1 VVEINFLA
9 KVRRRGCKE
18 IRRGAMS
25 IKFAGIHH
33 VTAIASNPQENVD
46 FYSGVLGLR
55 LVKKTVN
62 FDDPESYHLYYGDA
76 VGNPGTI
83 ITFFSW
89 PLASLGRIGTGQV
102 TATPF
107 AVPEDSL
114 VYWTERL
121 VEHGIRFEQP
131 EKRFGET
138 VLAFRDPDRLAVEL
152 VAQPGRDG
160 TVDPWKESPVPPE
173 HAIRGIAGVTL
184 SVRSAEATTD
194 FLVHLLGFEKNEE
207 ENGRRRYLTMGSG
220 GSFAD
225 ILERPDRAVG
235 QTAVGTV
242 HHVAWRA
249 PNEETQKVWREEIAS
264 RGFGITPLLDRKYFR
279 SVYFR
284 EPGGV
289 LFEIATD
296 PPGFAVDEDKE
307 HLGESLELPPWL
319 EKDREWIEQAL
330 PPIYTPQQKG

>member
-264 RGFGITPLLDRKYFR
+264 RGFDITPLLDRKYFR

>member
-1 VVEINFLA
+1 
-9 KVRRRGCKE
+9 VRVLREGREE
-18 IRRGAMS
+18 IRRSAMS
-25 IKFAGIHH
+25 IEFAGIHH
-33 VTAIASNPQENVD
+33 VTAIVSDPQENVY

-76 VGNPGTI
+76 LGNPGTI
-83 ITFFSW
+83 MTFFSW
-89 PLASLGRIGTGQV
+89 PLAHRGRIGTGQV
-102 TATPF
+102 TAAPF

-114 VYWTERL
+114 GYWMERL
-121 VEHGIRFEQP
+121 IEHGVRFEQP

-138 VLAFRDPDRLAVEL
+138 VLVFRDPDGLAVEL
-152 VAQPGRDG
+152 VAQPASRKG

-184 SVRSAEATTD
+184 SVQSVEATTD
-194 FLVHLLGFEKNEE
+194 FLVNLLDFEKNEE

-225 ILERPDRAVG
+225 ILEWPDRPVG

-249 PNEETQKVWREEIAS
+249 PNEETQKAWREEIAN
-264 RGFGITPLLDRKYFR
+264 RGVDITPVLDRKYFR

-289 LFEIATD
+289 VFEIATD

-330 PPIYTPQQKG
+330 LPIYTLQQKG